1 MSRNRRKPSKYAP
14 KLRTGD
20 QPGIRLGTCLLGD
33 SWVFQRLY
41 EILDPVLTCFQPHYP
56 VVTEATIYQGHVSA
70 VVNGVLQPKDPMS
83 ESKMEYG
90 ALESEEEGS
99 DSVESPH
106 DEKKSKY
113 L

>member
-56 VVTEATIYQGHVSA
+56 GHVSA